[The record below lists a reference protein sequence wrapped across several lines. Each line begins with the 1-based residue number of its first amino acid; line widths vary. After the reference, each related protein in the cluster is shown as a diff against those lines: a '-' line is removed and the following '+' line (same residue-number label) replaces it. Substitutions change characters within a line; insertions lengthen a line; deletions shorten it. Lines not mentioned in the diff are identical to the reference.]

1 MEKIIEPIRK
11 EKLIAE
17 LKSCKLIKKTKR
29 RENEIFSFFYRDAPS
44 IMYEVGRLRETA
56 LRLIGC
62 GSGNVIDLD
71 NFDME
76 PSAYR
81 QLIVWNPRD
90 REIIGGYR
98 YAVGKDYLIRTD
110 LLSLS
115 HFFRFSKKFVL
126 EYLPYSIELGRA
138 WVNPLYQPSA
148 TDSRS
153 IFALDNL
160 WEGLGAVVAE
170 NEEVRF
176 LIGKVTI
183 PGTYNPTARTLI
195 SWFMSHYY
203 GDQKNLLVAYK
214 PIISP
219 RVLSVGG
226 QKILGSDP
234 ENDYKIIAN
243 FIKNLGVFIPPL
255 ISAYLRLA
263 NDMVSFGSTL
273 NPELENSYETG
284 IMIDVNDIYP
294 EKYARYIQVSEQNEP
309 VCI

>member
-226 QKILGSDP
+226 QKISGSDP

-243 FIKNLGVFIPPL
+243 FIKNLGVFISPL

-294 EKYARYIQVSEQNEP
+294 EKYTRYIQVSGQNEP